1 MKEEATNNQFIK
13 ATRFPLM
20 VLVLFQHSVGGD
32 LSTMQWSL
40 DGTNVYH
47 FITELIS
54 HHLCSIAVPCFFFF
68 SGYLFYNHLP
78 GNTFNVAWVK
88 RKWERRVRTLVIP
101 YVLWNLLNV
110 TAVVLITILF
120 QKLGIS
126 VTSNQMP
133 TVEKGPLFWFVKGPI
148 NFPLWYLRDLIVL
161 SILAPFL
168 YYPIQKGPNLFLA
181 FLFLLYFASTQ
192 MDFYP
197 SLTFFGVGCWF
208 AITQKNIWTFC
219 QQKKYHAYLLAFVF
233 STMATA
239 FWGRQHIQA
248 YLWLVFAP
256 FGMISF
262 INIYDSLITKTR
274 IAKYSLK
281 LSETVFFIYAAHE
294 IYILGWTKGFLLR
307 LAGEGLVGHWICYF
321 AAPLLTLLLC
331 LALFY
336 LLKKLTPKLLSFF
349 CGGRISSIPA
359 TT

>member
-1 MKEEATNNQFIK
+1 MNKAHSSNNLIT
-13 ATRFPLM
+13 AVRFPLM

-32 LSTMQWSL
+32 SSMMRWSL

-54 HHLCSIAVPCFFFF
+54 HHICSIAVPCFFFF

-88 RKWERRVRTLVIP
+88 RKWERRVRTLVFP
-101 YVLWNLLNV
+101 YLLWNLLNV
-110 TAVVLITILF
+110 AAVVLMTLLF

-148 NFPLWYLRDLIVL
+148 DFPLWYLRDLIVL
-161 SILAPFL
+161 SMLAPFL
-168 YYPIQKGPNLFLA
+168 YYPIRRFPNLFLA
-181 FLFLLYFASTQ
+181 FLFLLYFASAQ

-197 SLTFFGVGCWF
+197 SLAFFGVGCWF
-208 AITQKNIWTFC
+208 AVTQKNILAFC
-219 QQKKYHAYLLAFVF
+219 QQKKLHAYILAFVF
-233 STMATA
+233 LILATA
-239 FWGRQHIQA
+239 FWGQNLNA

-262 INIYDSLITKTR
+262 INLYSVWIKNKR
-274 IAKYSLK
+274 IKKILEN

-294 IYILGWTKGFLLR
+294 IYLLGWTKGLLFR
-307 LAGEGLVGHWICYF
+307 LFGEGLTGHWICYF
-321 AAPLLTLLLC
+321 VAPLLTLLLC

-349 CGGRISSIPA
+349 CGGRINSTPA